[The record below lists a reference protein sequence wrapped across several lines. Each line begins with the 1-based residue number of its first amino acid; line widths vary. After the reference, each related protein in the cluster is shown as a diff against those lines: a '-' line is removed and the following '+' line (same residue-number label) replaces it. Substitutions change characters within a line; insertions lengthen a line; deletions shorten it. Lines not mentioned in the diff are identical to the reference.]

1 MNSGLY
7 AAATALVSRTDALDA
22 VANNL
27 ANQSTPGFRARHST
41 FRATLAQHGNPNLS
55 MLNEDANDYGVL
67 GGTRLDT
74 TQGSLTKTGNPLDIA
89 IEGQGYFQV
98 QTAQGTVYTRA
109 GNFSVSAQ
117 GQLVTANGDPVLGE
131 GGAPISI
138 VGQPVSIS
146 SDGTISVNGATAGK
160 LGVVDFPA
168 NVDLESMGNNYL
180 KAPANTTPAATT
192 ATLRQGMIEGS
203 NVNPISGVVE
213 LIDAQR
219 SVEEMRRMLSLFSN
233 EMDKTASQDLPHVGQ

>member
-1 MNSGLY
+1 MNSGIY
-7 AAATALVSRTDALDA
+7 AAATALVSRTNALDA
-22 VANNL
+22 IANNL
-27 ANQSTPGFRARHST
+27 ANEGTPGFRARHNI
-41 FRATLAQHGNPNLS
+41 FRSLVAEHGNPSLS
-55 MLNEDANDYGVL
+55 ALNEDANDYGVL
-67 GGTRLDT
+67 SGTRLDT
-74 TQGSLTKTGNPLDIA
+74 TQGSLTKTGNELDVA

-98 QTAQGTVYTRA
+98 QTTQGTVYTRA

-131 GGAPISI
+131 GGSPISI

-168 NVDLESMGNNYL
+168 GVDMESLGHTYL
-180 KAPANTTPAATT
+180 KAPANTTPTATT
-192 ATLRQGMIEGS
+192 ATIRQGMLEGS
-203 NVNPISGVVE
+203 NVNSISGVVE

-233 EMDKTASQDLPHVGQ
+233 DMDKTAAQDLPHVGQ